1 MKKLFILVIGVISMS
16 ISQAQNI
23 NDALR
28 YSSGDIK
35 GTARFQSMS
44 GAFGALGG
52 DLSAFSVNPAGSAVF
67 TTSYASISLGIENN
81 DNNISYFNGINELSN
96 SSVNLNQGGGVFIFK
111 NTDTNSLWKKFSLGI
126 NYDISKNYD
135 DDWRA
140 NGTGNTS
147 VGEYFLANAQG
158 LRLDEISALP
168 GESTTVAYSEIG
180 SAFGYQ
186 NQQAF
191 LGYDS
196 YILEP
201 DTFDD
206 NNNTYTSN
214 IKGNSFNQD
223 YNYVATGYNGKISFN
238 IGTQYGEDTYFGLNL
253 NSHFLNYERFTSLY
267 ESNTNENSTVREV
280 LFDNTLSSNGS
291 GFSFQLGGIFKLTN
305 ELRAGL
311 TYESPTWMSIQDETR
326 QYLETLVID
335 DTNGDFYQVVDPNIV
350 NIFETYRLQ
359 TPSKITGSLA
369 YVFGTKGLISF
380 DYSRKDHSKTKFKPT
395 SDRYFNQQNTIIEN
409 ALTAAST
416 YKIGAEYKLK
426 QFSFRGGYRIEE
438 SPYVD
443 KNNIGDLTGYSL
455 GLGYNFGNTN
465 LDVSYSRSQQDI
477 NYQLYNTGPTNAATI
492 DNSNSNITLTLG
504 FKI

>member
-1 MKKLFILVIGVISMS
+1 MKKLFILVIGIISMS

-395 SDRYFNQQNTIIEN
+395 SDRYFNQQNIIIEN

-426 QFSFRGGYRIEE
+426 QFSFRGGYRIKE

-443 KNNIGDLTGYSL
+443 KNTIGDLTGYSL

-477 NYQLYNTGPTNAATI
+477 NYQLYNTGLTNAATI